1 MDDNADMPVSTGK
14 DTAMGDSQPAS
25 PRPGRSAWRR
35 YAPLAILLAL
45 ALAVYAGG
53 WHRYISLEAVAAHRN
68 ELRGFVDA
76 HFAAGLAVYALIY
89 VLAVAVSVPGGA
101 LLTITGGFLFGW
113 LAASIVTVLA
123 ATIGATLVFLIARS
137 ALGHVLARKAGPRLQ
152 RLAEG
157 FREDAL
163 SYLLFL
169 RLVPVF
175 PFWLVNLAPALLG
188 VPLPVYV
195 TGTLIGIIPG
205 TVAFAV
211 LGAGLDSII
220 AAQERAYEACVAAQ
234 GADQCRYA
242 LDVGALLTPQMI
254 AALVALGVVALI
266 PVAVRKLRARR
277 AGSGAE

>member
-1 MDDNADMPVSTGK
+1 MDDATPSRTGK
-14 DTAMGDSQPAS
+14 DMMMGDSEPAS
-25 PRPGRSAWRR
+25 PRPDRRAWRR
-35 YAPLAILLAL
+35 YAPLAVLLAL
-45 ALAVYAGG
+45 ALVIYAGG

-68 ELRGFVDA
+68 ELRAFVDA
-76 HFAAGLAVYALIY
+76 HFAAGLAIYALVY

-113 LAASIVTVLA
+113 LATSTTTVVA
-123 ATIGATLVFLIARS
+123 ATIGATIVFLIARS
-137 ALGHVLARKAGPRLQ
+137 ALGHTLARRAGPRLQ

-195 TGTLIGIIPG
+195 AGTFIGIIPG

-220 AAQERAYEACVAAQ
+220 AAQQSAYEDCVAAQ
-234 GADQCRYA
+234 GADECRYS
-242 LDVGALLTPQMI
+242 LDAGALLTPQMV
-254 AALVALGVVALI
+254 AALVALGIVALI
-266 PVAVRKLRARR
+266 PVALRKLRARR
-277 AGSGAE
+277 AGSRGT